1 MRFIPT
7 RFFPTRFFSTT
18 AVVALGL
25 MASTALAGGLGEMSD
40 GERQAFRAEVRQYLL
55 DNPEVLIEA
64 MDILQSRQDQAAADH
79 DLQTLAENKAA
90 IYQSPSDWVGGNP
103 QGDVTVVEFMDYR
116 CGYCR
121 KAFAETEELVKTDGN
136 IRFIVKE
143 YPILGEGSLV
153 SSQFAIAVRMLHGD
167 AAYKRAHDALIT
179 LKGDATP
186 KAMQAL
192 AVDLGLD
199 PAPII
204 AKMNQPEVMK
214 IIEENHKIGQKLD
227 ISGTPTF
234 IVDQTMV
241 RGYVP
246 LNAMQQIVQGERKG

>member
-1 MRFIPT
+1 MTALFPP
-7 RFFPTRFFSTT
+7 RFFPTTT
-18 AVVALGL
+18 LLALGL
-25 MASTALAGGLGEMSD
+25 MTGTALAGGLGEMSE

-64 MDILQSRQDQAAADH
+64 MDILQSRQDRAAADH
-79 DLQTLAENKAA
+79 DLKTLAENKAA
-90 IYQSPSDWVGGNP
+90 IYQSPDDWVGGNP
-103 QGDVTVVEFMDYR
+103 QGDITVVEFMDYR

-121 KAFAETEELVKTDGN
+121 KAFSETEDLVKADGN
-136 IRFIVKE
+136 IRFVVKE
-143 YPILGEGSLV
+143 YPILGDASLI

-204 AKMNQPEVMK
+204 AKMKQPEVMK
-214 IIEENHKIGQKLD
+214 IIEENHALGQKLD
-227 ISGTPTF
+227 INGTPTF

-246 LNAMQQIVQGERKG
+246 LDGMQQIVAGERSKG